1 MAELKRQLRLAHLK
15 IQVLEEK
22 LSLLELEPGVSQ
34 AKVAAEAERE
44 PLPKPSS
51 TKARSPARPH
61 AGRQELPADLSR
73 RERVLA
79 CTSDEQHCL
88 QSGAARVVIGHQTSG
103 QLEVEPARCF
113 VLVTKREM
121 RAYPRGVEA
130 GMAVAPPR
138 IVEKG
143 LVSDRVVT
151 DTIVAKFVDHQPP
164 YRQSARLEREAGVEI
179 HRPTLDG

>member
-1 MAELKRQLRLAHLK
+1 VAELKRQLRLAHLK

-44 PLPKPSS
+44 PLPEPAP

-61 AGRQELPADLSR
+61 PGRQELPADLSR
-73 RERVLA
+73 RERVL
-79 CTSDEQHCL
+79 
-88 QSGAARVVIGHQTSG
+88 IGYQTSE
-103 QLEVEPARCF
+103 QLDVELARCF

-121 RAYPRGVEA
+121 RACPRGVEA

-143 LVSDRVVT
+143 LVSDRVVI
-151 DTIVAKFVDHQPP
+151 DTIVAKFVDHLPP